1 MKKKGLYQLKDSQKE
16 TKEYTL
22 SVLTEDKA
30 GLLNHITIIFNRR
43 KMNINSLNVST
54 TEVKGVSRFTI
65 VVKSNKE
72 KITKVV
78 NHINKLIDVLGAFLY
93 EEDEIYFQ
101 EIALYKLPTKIFLK
115 GNLVEKII
123 IRKYGAKIL
132 KIEED
137 HIIIQKTGTKVG
149 TQKLY
154 DELKKFGEI
163 LEFARS
169 GRVALSELLEQA
181 PLDGTSPRAGGPAPA
196 AAARAFDDDD
206 LAGGGGGGS

>member
-1 MKKKGLYQLKDSQKE
+1 MKKKGIYQFKSSKKE
-16 TKEYTL
+16 SKEYTL

-43 KMNINSLNVST
+43 KMNIDSLNVSS

-65 VVKSNKE
+65 VVNSSKE
-72 KITKVV
+72 KIIKVV
-78 NHINKLIDVLGAFLY
+78 NHINKLIDVLAAFLY
-93 EEDEIYFQ
+93 EEDEIYYQ
-101 EIALYKLPTKIFLK
+101 EIALYKLSTKMFLK
-115 GNLVEKII
+115 GDLVEKMI

-154 DELKKFGEI
+154 DELEKFGSI
-163 LEFARS
+163 LEFVRS
-169 GRVALSELLEQA
+169 GRVAVSKSKRKTENFIKELEKIKSNKLNIK
-181 PLDGTSPRAGGPAPA
+181 
-196 AAARAFDDDD
+196 
-206 LAGGGGGGS
+206 

>member
-1 MKKKGLYQLKDSQKE
+1 MKKKGLYQLKKSDNKI
-16 TKEYTL
+16 KEYTL

-43 KMNINSLNVST
+43 KLNIDSLNVST
-54 TEVKGVSRFTI
+54 TEVTGVSRFTI
-65 VVKSNKE
+65 VVNSTLE
-72 KITKVV
+72 SATKVV
-78 NHINKLIDVLGAFLY
+78 KQIRKLVDVLAAFLY
-93 EEDEIYFQ
+93 EDNEIYYQ
-101 EIALYKLPTKIFLK
+101 EIALYKLSTKIFLK
-115 GNLVEKII
+115 CDLVEKII

-169 GRVALSELLEQA
+169 GRVALSKKKRKTVNFLKELEKIKSNKLNI
-181 PLDGTSPRAGGPAPA
+181 
-196 AAARAFDDDD
+196 
-206 LAGGGGGGS
+206 

>member
-1 MKKKGLYQLKDSQKE
+1 MKKEGLYQLKKSDNKI
-16 TKEYTL
+16 KEYTL

-43 KMNINSLNVST
+43 KLNIDSLNVST

-65 VVKSNKE
+65 VVESSKE
-72 KITKVV
+72 KIIKVV
-78 NHINKLIDVLGAFLY
+78 NHINKLIDVLAAFLY
-93 EEDEIYFQ
+93 EEDEIYYQ
-101 EIALYKLPTKIFLK
+101 EIALYKLSTKIFLK
-115 GNLVEKII
+115 GDLVEKII

-132 KIEED
+132 KIED

-169 GRVALSELLEQA
+169 GRVALSKKKRKTVNFIKKLEKTKSNK
-181 PLDGTSPRAGGPAPA
+181 LNI
-196 AAARAFDDDD
+196 
-206 LAGGGGGGS
+206 

>member
-1 MKKKGLYQLKDSQKE
+1 MKKRGIYQLKDSDKKV
-16 TKEYTL
+16 KEYTI

-30 GLLNHITIIFNRR
+30 GLLNSITIILNRR

-65 VVKSNKE
+65 VVSSTKE

-123 IRKYGAKIL
+123 IRKFY
-132 KIEED
+132 E
-137 HIIIQKTGTKVG
+137 
-149 TQKLY
+149 
-154 DELKKFGEI
+154 
-163 LEFARS
+163 
-169 GRVALSELLEQA
+169 
-181 PLDGTSPRAGGPAPA
+181 
-196 AAARAFDDDD
+196 
-206 LAGGGGGGS
+206 

>member
-1 MKKKGLYQLKDSQKE
+1 MKKKGLYQLKKSDNKI
-16 TKEYTL
+16 KEYTL

-43 KMNINSLNVST
+43 KLNIDSLNVST
-54 TEVKGVSRFTI
+54 TEVTGVSRFTI
-65 VVKSNKE
+65 VVNSTLE
-72 KITKVV
+72 SATKVV
-78 NHINKLIDVLGAFLY
+78 KQIRKLVDVLAAFLY
-93 EEDEIYFQ
+93 EEDEIYYQ
-101 EIALYKLPTKIFLK
+101 EIALYKLSTKIFLK
-115 GNLVEKII
+115 GDLVEKII

-169 GRVALSELLEQA
+169 GRVALSKKKRKTVNFLKELEKIK
-181 PLDGTSPRAGGPAPA
+181 SNKKKIN
-196 AAARAFDDDD
+196 
-206 LAGGGGGGS
+206 